1 MFSVMSVCLF
11 TGVPPYRTPKH
22 VQLGPHCTGNPLDML
37 KLGGGNVFDHVCL
50 FTGGSHYKDLTT
62 CSNLFN
68 LDFTVQGSPAQ
79 DMFKLVQLGTSQY
92 RGNPGLV
99 QICSTWIAL
108 YKDFLDMFT
117 LRYCVVHTVGK
128 RAVDNQL
135 KCLLVLD
142 LSTT

>member
-1 MFSVMSVCLF
+1 MFSVMSVCCSR
-11 TGVPPYRTPKH
+11 GVPPYRTPKH

-37 KLGGGNVFDHVCL
+37 KLGGGNVFGHVCL
-50 FTGGSHYKDLTT
+50 FTGGSHYKDPTT

-68 LDFTVQGSPAQ
+68 LNS
-79 DMFKLVQLGTSQY
+79 LY
-92 RGNPGLV
+92 RDPLPETCSNLFNLGLV

-117 LRYCVVHTVGK
+117 LRYCVVHTVGQ